1 MAYRTKKPL
10 VVLVGPMGA
19 GKTTI
24 GKLLATELSYEFIDS
39 DKEIEQRS
47 GADIPWIFD
56 VEGEEGFRNREVA
69 VIKDLALESQVVLAT
84 GGGAVMRQENRDHLT
99 RNGFIVYLNTSVEQQ
114 FSRTHK
120 DKNRPLLQ
128 GGEDPKQVLTDL
140 MTLRDPI
147 YREVAD
153 FVVETNKKSLRL
165 IVKSIVRALEQSD
178 GIAAE
183 EE

>member
-10 VVLVGPMGA
+10 IVLVGPMGA
-19 GKTTI
+19 GKTTL

-39 DKEIEQRS
+39 DKEIERRS

-69 VIKDLALESQVVLAT
+69 VIQDLAKYNNVVLAT

-99 RNGFIVYLNTSVEQQ
+99 RNGFIVYLNTSVDQQ
-114 FSRTHK
+114 FNRTHK

-128 GGEDPKQVLTDL
+128 GDKDPRLVLTDL
-140 MTLRDPI
+140 MAVRDPV

-153 FVVETNKKSLRL
+153 FEIETNKKSLRL
-165 IVKSIVRALEQSD
+165 IVKSIVAALEQSD
-178 GIAAE
+178 GIASE